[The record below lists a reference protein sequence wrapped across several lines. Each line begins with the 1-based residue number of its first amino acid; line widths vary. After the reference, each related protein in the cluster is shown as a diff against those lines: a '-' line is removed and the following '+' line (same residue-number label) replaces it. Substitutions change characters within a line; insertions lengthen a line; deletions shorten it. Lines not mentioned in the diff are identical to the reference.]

1 MQANGL
7 SFEYN
12 KIQPKMTILCPIH
25 YVTIP
30 LKTSRRWGNFPTVCT
45 VVNSNNVI
53 SKRGRTSK
61 QLTIHTELENYRNGE
76 AAVDN
81 FLIIMM
87 LVSSLT

>member
-30 LKTSRRWGNFPTVCT
+30 LKTSKRWGNFPTVCSKFKQCDIKKRKNFKAT
-45 VVNSNNVI
+45 NNTHRI
-53 SKRGRTSK
+53 R
-61 QLTIHTELENYRNGE
+61 EL
-76 AAVDN
+76 
-81 FLIIMM
+81 
-87 LVSSLT
+87 